1 MRLPSRSSNSF
12 MSQYS
17 HIFSMLHYL
26 YFRKSLWTSR
36 QCSNRHVN
44 HYYDHA
50 ASPQVPQI
58 RQHINE
64 EQKISRSRLL
74 IPPAINMRTQNSSPL
89 PPGQR
94 STIHTLSSFRKKN
107 FLLTFSTKN
116 WSCEASNVIPT
127 TLSSNINKHIEQI
140 PLAYT

>member
-1 MRLPSRSSNSF
+1 
-12 MSQYS
+12 
-17 HIFSMLHYL
+17 MLHYL

-107 FLLTFSTKN
+107 LPSLQKT
-116 WSCEASNVIPT
+116 EAVKQVTLYQQLSQAISINISN
-127 TLSSNINKHIEQI
+127 KYH
-140 PLAYT
+140 